1 MKNGFITVASAIPSV
16 RVADTV
22 FNVQQI
28 ETQIAQ
34 AEGKGVEIIVF
45 PELCITG
52 YTCQDLFRQQA
63 LLEESEKAVLM
74 LLDFTRQLDIISI
87 IGIPVVVGDL
97 LLNCAAVIQKGE
109 ILALIPKTYLPNYS
123 EFYEK
128 RWFASLQNLHATEIR
143 YAGNKIMVR
152 PDATLFR
159 TCDGVLFGI
168 ELCED
173 VWAPAP
179 PSNNLALAGAE
190 LIFNLSASDEQLGKH
205 KYLCDL
211 LSQQSARTITGYV
224 YSSSGFGESTQDVVY
239 GGNALIYE
247 NGTLLETAERFS
259 LQPQMVISQIDIDRL
274 RVERRTNST
283 YVNAQRE
290 AAKIDLHIVNC
301 HTIQPRDFEL
311 LRSFDST
318 PFVPKGENT
327 ADDYDEILNIQVCG
341 LAKRLVHTNS
351 KTVVIGIS
359 GGLDSTLALLVCV
372 KTFDKLGL
380 PRKGIVGVTMPGFGT
395 TDRTYQNALKLMEAL
410 GITIRE
416 INIAKSVLQHFED
429 IGHDASVHDVTYENS
444 QARERTQILM
454 DLSNQLGGLVIG
466 TGDLSELALGWATYN
481 GDHMSMYGVNAGVP
495 KTLIRHLVKHIAENS
510 SHLAPC
516 TSQLSPLSSLL
527 SPLLTDIIATP
538 ISPELTPADDEGN
551 IKQKTEDL
559 VGPYELHDFFLYYFL
574 RFGFRPSRIYMLAQS
589 AFKGIYDDATIKKW
603 LVTFLRRF
611 FSQQF
616 KRSCLPD
623 GPKVGT
629 VSLSPRG
636 DWRMPSD
643 ATSTLW
649 LQEAESL

>member
-128 RWFASLQNLHATEIR
+128 RWFASLQDLHATEIR

-190 LIFNLSASDEQLGKH
+190 LIFNLSASDELLGKH

-259 LQPQMVISQIDIDRL
+259 YRTSSYHP
-274 RVERRTNST
+274 TNS
-283 YVNAQRE
+283 R
-290 AAKIDLHIVNC
+290 
-301 HTIQPRDFEL
+301 R
-311 LRSFDST
+311 
-318 PFVPKGENT
+318 
-327 ADDYDEILNIQVCG
+327 
-341 LAKRLVHTNS
+341 
-351 KTVVIGIS
+351 
-359 GGLDSTLALLVCV
+359 
-372 KTFDKLGL
+372 
-380 PRKGIVGVTMPGFGT
+380 
-395 TDRTYQNALKLMEAL
+395 
-410 GITIRE
+410 
-416 INIAKSVLQHFED
+416 
-429 IGHDASVHDVTYENS
+429 
-444 QARERTQILM
+444 
-454 DLSNQLGGLVIG
+454 
-466 TGDLSELALGWATYN
+466 
-481 GDHMSMYGVNAGVP
+481 
-495 KTLIRHLVKHIAENS
+495 RHLIS
-510 SHLAPC
+510 LT
-516 TSQLSPLSSLL
+516 TSNTPSTH
-527 SPLLTDIIATP
+527 TDWMT
-538 ISPELTPADDEGN
+538 
-551 IKQKTEDL
+551 
-559 VGPYELHDFFLYYFL
+559 
-574 RFGFRPSRIYMLAQS
+574 
-589 AFKGIYDDATIKKW
+589 
-603 LVTFLRRF
+603 
-611 FSQQF
+611 
-616 KRSCLPD
+616 
-623 GPKVGT
+623 
-629 VSLSPRG
+629 
-636 DWRMPSD
+636 
-643 ATSTLW
+643 
-649 LQEAESL
+649 